1 MEVANALSYTFNSVR
16 HQMVC
21 GPDAISGLPGV
32 LERARASRAMV
43 LCGPS
48 ILAHSDVVPRV
59 QDALGD
65 SFVGLYSG
73 VAPHSPIA
81 TLDAAVALTREAG
94 PDVLISV
101 GGGSTHDTTKGSL
114 SHWEGLG

>member
-59 QDALGD
+59 QEVLVTALLGCTQA
-65 SFVGLYSG
+65 SRLIR
-73 VAPHSPIA
+73 PSPPLTPLSLWPA
-81 TLDAAVALTREAG
+81 RPDRTRSSASAAAALTTPPRVPSPSG
-94 PDVLISV
+94 
-101 GGGSTHDTTKGSL
+101 KG
-114 SHWEGLG
+114 

>member
-59 QDALGD
+59 QEALGD

-73 VAPHSPIA
+73 VAPHSPVA
-81 TLDAAVALTREAG
+81 TLDAAVALAARPGRTRSSASAAAA
-94 PDVLISV
+94 L
-101 GGGSTHDTTKGSL
+101 TTPPRVPSPSEKG
-114 SHWEGLG
+114 